1 MEISKRLI
9 PVNFTKG
16 GNAKLGVVI
25 HTMVG
30 NLDGTDSWFRN
41 PASGVSSHYGIDLDG
56 SRVFQWVE
64 ENDIAQAQGLV
75 SVPTFK
81 LTVDRPGI
89 NPNTY
94 LISIECADGN
104 NPAGAD
110 RSKQIPVIVELVR
123 DICKRNNIPM
133 DRQHLCGHREIR
145 STKTCPGNLD
155 VDEIVRQVAVQA
167 EHITDDQKRALEFIN
182 ANKGTSN
189 FEGAV
194 RQWLGAFND
203 KPVLENKAK
212 QLDGLIAKWV
222 VQWNLAS
229 SSGLVEVEAEMAKLM
244 PLEEVAQEY
253 RESIEQCVGT
263 FPDDLRLLEAHTTV
277 RKQIDDLSS
286 QVSALQTKLNEAKV
300 PSGYKFLKSWTLT
313 SLLFKLYK
321 RTVT

>member
-1 MEISKRLI
+1 M
-9 PVNFTKG
+9 
-16 GNAKLGVVI
+16 
-25 HTMVG
+25 
-30 NLDGTDSWFRN
+30 
-41 PASGVSSHYGIDLDG
+41 
-56 SRVFQWVE
+56 
-64 ENDIAQAQGLV
+64 
-75 SVPTFK
+75 PTFK

-94 LISIECADGN
+94 LISIECADNGK
-104 NPAGAD
+104 PAEAD

-133 DRQHLCGHREIR
+133 DREHICGHREIR

-182 ANKGTSN
+182 TNKGDSN

-194 RQWLGAFND
+194 RKWFGDSHD
-203 KPVLENKAK
+203 KPILESKSK
-212 QLDGLIAKWV
+212 QLDGFIAKWV
-222 VQWNLAS
+222 EIWKLAM
-229 SSGLVEVEAEMAKLM
+229 SSGINEIEAEMTKLM

-253 RESIEQCVGT
+253 RESIEACVGT